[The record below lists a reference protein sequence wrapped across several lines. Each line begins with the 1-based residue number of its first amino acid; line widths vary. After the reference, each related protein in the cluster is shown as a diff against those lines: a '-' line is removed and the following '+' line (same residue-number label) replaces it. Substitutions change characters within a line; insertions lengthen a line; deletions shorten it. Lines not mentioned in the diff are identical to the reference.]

1 MESTLFTSTN
11 SVEKN
16 SHHLHINSNFVWAID
31 IFWLLFQP
39 TQSISLQFR
48 VGFVLFKRFRA
59 LFTSD
64 VAFFRVRLPIL
75 PPSHSLFSYHMEM
88 RFLAIIHKSSFIIH
102 RINSLPIKINAF
114 ERIFPNYSFIEFLIE
129 SHNFVWMGNDQELIG
144 RTLFFFTQKSKSK
157 GYPEGMWT
165 VHPKIRFSHSLSE
178 NCISLCVEISFYIFI
193 KNSFNIVP

>member
-1 MESTLFTSTN
+1 MYGPSIYFDSYSNLLN
-11 SVEKN
+11 RY
-16 SHHLHINSNFVWAID
+16 HYNFV
-31 IFWLLFQP
+31 L
-39 TQSISLQFR
+39 
-48 VGFVLFKRFRA
+48 VLFFLRGFERS
-59 LFTSD
+59 LLLTSH
-64 VAFFRVRLPIL
+64 FFVCVSPYYSF
-75 PPSHSLFSYHMEM
+75 PHSLFSYHMEI

-165 VHPKIRFSHSLSE
+165 VHPRIRFSHSLSE
-178 NCISLCVEISFYIFI
+178 NSISLCVEISLNIFKYQKFFQYCSLKRVSYSNLSTSKFI
-193 KNSFNIVP
+193 